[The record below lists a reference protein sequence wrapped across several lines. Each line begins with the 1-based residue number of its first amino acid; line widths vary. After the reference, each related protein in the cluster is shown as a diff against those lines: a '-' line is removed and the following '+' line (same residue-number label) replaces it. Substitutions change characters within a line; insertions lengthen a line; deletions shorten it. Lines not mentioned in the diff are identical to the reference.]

1 LIWELFSNE
10 KAFQLLGSRKRQL
23 KSVEVLGM
31 VRRFGWLLILALTS
45 VALLFAQS
53 NRRQPKELHVFAGA
67 ANTPPLTEA
76 AKLYEKRYGVK
87 VRLTF
92 GGSGVVL
99 AQMKLARKG
108 DVYVPGSDDYME
120 KAINEGI
127 VDPKSVRIICW
138 LVPVINVP
146 KGNPKGIESLQ
157 DLAKPGMRVAIAVPG
172 SVCLGDVAKEIL
184 EKAGLWEKVQPN
196 IVMQAKDCADL
207 AAQIKLRTVDA
218 IIGWDVFA
226 YWYPDTPMDN
236 IPIPPEFNRVRY
248 IPAGVSVFSRD
259 KKEAQRFVN
268 FLASA
273 EGKRCYAKCGYCIK
287 PPKLTANRD
296 KSVFPKRSN

>member
-1 LIWELFSNE
+1 MRW
-10 KAFQLLGSRKRQL
+10 LGW
-23 KSVEVLGM
+23 M
-31 VRRFGWLLILALTS
+31 LILTLSCTALI
-45 VALLFAQS
+45 FAQS
-53 NRRQPKELHVFAGA
+53 TRRQVKELHVFAGA

-99 AQMKLARKG
+99 SQMKLTRKG

-120 KAINEGI
+120 RAIKEGI
-127 VDPKSVRIICW
+127 VDPQSVRVICW

-146 KGNPKGIESLQ
+146 KGNPKGIKSLS
-157 DLAKPGMRVAIAVPG
+157 DLVKPGMRIAIAVPG

-184 EKAGLWEKVQPN
+184 EKAGLWEKIQPN

-207 AAQIKLRTVDA
+207 AAQIKLGTVDA

-236 IPIPPEFNRVRY
+236 IPIPPEINRVRH
-248 IPAGVSVFSRD
+248 IPAGVTVFASD
-259 KKEAQRFVN
+259 KKEAQRFVD
-268 FLASA
+268 FLASGA
-273 EGKRCYAKCGYCIK
+273 GRQCYAKCGYCIN
-287 PPKLTANRD
+287 PPRTAKGKDER
-296 KSVFPKRSN
+296 RRR

>member
-1 LIWELFSNE
+1 
-10 KAFQLLGSRKRQL
+10 
-23 KSVEVLGM
+23 
-31 VRRFGWLLILALTS
+31 
-45 VALLFAQS
+45 
-53 NRRQPKELHVFAGA
+53 LHVFAGA

-99 AQMKLARKG
+99 SQMKLARKG

-120 KAINEGI
+120 KAIKERI
-127 VDPKSVRIICW
+127 VDPKSVRLICW

-146 KGNPKGIESLQ
+146 KGNPKGIKSLQ
-157 DLAKPGMRVAIAVPG
+157 DLVKPGIRVAIAVPG

-184 EKAGLWEKVQPN
+184 ERAGLWEKIQPN
-196 IVMQAKDCADL
+196 IVMQAKDCSDL
-207 AAQIKLRTVDA
+207 AAQIKLGTVDA
-218 IIGWDVFA
+218 VIGWDVFA

-236 IPIPPEFNRVRY
+236 IPIPPEILRVRH
-248 IPAGVSVFSRD
+248 IPAGVTVFARD

-268 FLASA
+268 FLASV
-273 EGKRCYAKCGYCIK
+273 EGKRCYEKCGYCIK
-287 PPKLTANRD
+287 PPTLTAGRD
-296 KSVFPKRSN
+296 KGNSTKRSN

>member
-1 LIWELFSNE
+1 MAS
-10 KAFQLLGSRKRQL
+10 
-23 KSVEVLGM
+23 
-31 VRRFGWLLILALTS
+31 RFGWLLILALMNP
-45 VALLFAQS
+45 ALFFAQS
-53 NRRQPKELHVFAGA
+53 NSRQPKELHVFAGA
-67 ANTPPLTEA
+67 ANTPPLIEA

-120 KAINEGI
+120 KAIKEGI
-127 VDPKSVRIICW
+127 VDPKSVRVICW

-146 KGNPKGIESLQ
+146 KGNPKGIKSLQ
-157 DLAKPGMRVAIAVPG
+157 DLAKPGIRFAIAVPG

-184 EKAGLWEKVQPN
+184 ERVGLWEKVKPN

-207 AAQIKLRTVDA
+207 AAQIKLGTVDA
-218 IIGWDVFA
+218 VIGWDVFA

-236 IPIPPEFNRVRY
+236 IPIPPGINRIRH
-248 IPAGVSVFSRD
+248 IPAGVTVFARD
-259 KKEAQRFVN
+259 KQEAQRFVN
-268 FLASA
+268 FLASV
-273 EGKRCYAKCGYCIK
+273 EGKRCYAKCGYCIT
-287 PPKLTANRD
+287 PPTLTSGRD
-296 KSVFPKRSN
+296 KVTLQKRNN

>member
-1 LIWELFSNE
+1 ML
-10 KAFQLLGSRKRQL
+10 
-23 KSVEVLGM
+23 
-31 VRRFGWLLILALTS
+31 RRFGWLLILALAS
-45 VALLFAQS
+45 AAVLFAQS

-99 AQMKLARKG
+99 SQMKLARKG

-120 KAINEGI
+120 KAIKERI
-127 VDPKSVRIICW
+127 VDPKSVRVICW

-146 KGNPKGIESLQ
+146 KGNPKGIKSLQ
-157 DLAKPGMRVAIAVPG
+157 DLVKPGIRVAIAVPG

-184 EKAGLWEKVQPN
+184 ERAGLWEKIQPN
-196 IVMQAKDCADL
+196 IVMQAKDCGDL
-207 AAQIKLRTVDA
+207 AAQIKLGTVDA

-236 IPIPPEFNRVRY
+236 IPIPPEILRVRH
-248 IPAGVSVFSRD
+248 IPAGVTVFARD

-268 FLASA
+268 FLASV
-273 EGKRCYAKCGYCIK
+273 EGKRCYEKCGYCIK
-287 PPKLTANRD
+287 PPTLTAGRD
-296 KSVFPKRSN
+296 KGNSTKRSN

>member
-1 LIWELFSNE
+1 
-10 KAFQLLGSRKRQL
+10 
-23 KSVEVLGM
+23 M
-31 VRRFGWLLILALTS
+31 YRFGWLLILALGS
-45 VALLFAQS
+45 AALLFAQS
-53 NRRQPKELHVFAGA
+53 KQKQKELLVFAGA
-67 ANTPPLTEA
+67 ANLPPLTEA

-99 AQMKLARKG
+99 SQMKLARKG

-120 KAINEGI
+120 KAVKEGVI
-127 VDPKSVRIICW
+127 DPKSVRVVCW

-146 KGNPKGIESLQ
+146 KGNPKGIKSVK
-157 DLAKPGMRVAIAVPG
+157 DLIKPGIRVAIAIPG

-184 EKAGLWEKVQPN
+184 EKAGLWEELQPN

-207 AAQIKLRTVDA
+207 AAQIKLGTVDA

-226 YWYPDTPMDN
+226 YWYPDTPMEIISFPND
-236 IPIPPEFNRVRY
+236 ILSIKH
-248 IPAGVSVFSRD
+248 IPAGVSVFASD

-268 FLASA
+268 FLASQ
-273 EGKRCYAKCGYCIK
+273 EGRKYYAKYGYSVK
-287 PPKLTANRD
+287 PPTLMTNKGGS
-296 KSVFPKRSN
+296 KK

>member
-1 LIWELFSNE
+1 MRR
-10 KAFQLLGSRKRQL
+10 LGW
-23 KSVEVLGM
+23 M
-31 VRRFGWLLILALTS
+31 LILALAGST
-45 VALLFAQS
+45 LIFAQT
-53 NRRQPKELHVFAGA
+53 NRKQKEIHVFAGA

-99 AQMKLARKG
+99 SQMKLARKG

-120 KAINEGI
+120 LAIKEGV
-127 VDPKSVRIICW
+127 VDPKLVRIICW

-146 KGNPKGIESLQ
+146 KDNPKGIKSLY
-157 DLAKPGMRVAIAVPG
+157 DLIKPGVRIAIAVPG

-184 EKAGLWEKVQPN
+184 ESAGLWEKIQPN

-207 AAQIKLRTVDA
+207 ATQIKLRTVDA

-226 YWYPDTPMDN
+226 HWYPDTPMKN
-236 IPIPPEFNRVRY
+236 IPIPPEILRVRN
-248 IPAGVSVFSRD
+248 IPAGVTVFASD
-259 KKEAQRFVN
+259 KKEAQRFVD
-268 FLASA
+268 FLASGA
-273 EGKRCYAKCGYCIK
+273 GRHCYAKYGYSIK
-287 PPKLTANRD
+287 PPD
-296 KSVFPKRSN
+296 SVGKNEKGKK

>member
-1 LIWELFSNE
+1 
-10 KAFQLLGSRKRQL
+10 
-23 KSVEVLGM
+23 M
-31 VRRFGWLLILALTS
+31 HRFGWLLILALGS
-45 VALLFAQS
+45 VTLLFAQS
-53 NRRQPKELHVFAGA
+53 NRKQKELLVFAGA

-99 AQMKLARKG
+99 SQMKLAQKG

-120 KAINEGI
+120 KAIKEGI
-127 VDPKSVRIICW
+127 IDPKSVRVVCW

-146 KGNPKGIESLQ
+146 KGNPKGIKSVK
-157 DLAKPGMRVAIAVPG
+157 DLVKPGIRVGIAVPG

-184 EKAGLWEKVQPN
+184 EKAGLWEEIQPN

-207 AAQIKLRTVDA
+207 AAQIKLGTVDA

-226 YWYPDTPMDN
+226 YWYPDTPMEN
-236 IPIPPEFNRVRY
+236 IPFPSNILRVRH
-248 IPAGVSVFSRD
+248 IPAGVSVFASD

-268 FLASA
+268 FLASR
-273 EGKRCYAKCGYCIK
+273 EGKMCYAKCGYSVK
-287 PPKLTANRD
+287 PLTLM
-296 KSVFPKRSN
+296 SNKGVSKK

>member
-1 LIWELFSNE
+1 MRR
-10 KAFQLLGSRKRQL
+10 LGW
-23 KSVEVLGM
+23 M
-31 VRRFGWLLILALTS
+31 LILALIGS
-45 VALLFAQS
+45 NLIFAQA
-53 NRRQPKELHVFAGA
+53 NQKRQKEIHVFAGA

-99 AQMKLARKG
+99 SQMKLTRKG

-120 KAINEGI
+120 LAIKEGI

-146 KGNPKGIESLQ
+146 KGNPKGIKSLH
-157 DLAKPGMRVAIAVPG
+157 DLAKPGVRVAIAVPG

-218 IIGWDVFA
+218 IIGWDAFA
-226 YWYPDTPMDN
+226 FWYPDTPMEN
-236 IPIPPEFNRVRY
+236 IPIPPEILRVRN
-248 IPAGVSVFSRD
+248 IPAGVTVFASD
-259 KKEAQRFVN
+259 KAEAQRFVN
-268 FLASA
+268 FLALGA
-273 EGKRCYAKCGYCIK
+273 GKQCYAKCGYSIK
-287 PPKLTANRD
+287 PPTPVARND
-296 KSVFPKRSN
+296 KVRKRG

>member
-1 LIWELFSNE
+1 MSRIIWILTLAFMGSN
-10 KAFQLLGSRKRQL
+10 
-23 KSVEVLGM
+23 
-31 VRRFGWLLILALTS
+31 
-45 VALLFAQS
+45 LLFAQT
-53 NRRQPKELHVFAGA
+53 NPKKQKEIHVFAGA

-99 AQMKLARKG
+99 SQMKLTRKG

-120 KAINEGI
+120 LAVKEGI
-127 VDPKSVRIICW
+127 VDTKSIRIICW

-146 KGNPKGIESLQ
+146 KNNPKGIKSLD
-157 DLAKPGMRVAIAVPG
+157 DLAKPKTRIAIAVPG

-184 EKAGLWEKVQPN
+184 ENAGLWEKVQPN

-207 AAQIKLRTVDA
+207 ASQIKLGTVDA

-226 YWYPDTPMDN
+226 YWYPDTPMEN
-236 IPIPPEFNRVRY
+236 IPVPAEILRVRN
-248 IPAGVSVFSRD
+248 IPAGVTVFASD
-259 KKEAQRFVN
+259 KKEAQRFVD
-268 FLASA
+268 FLASGL
-273 EGKRCYAKCGYCIK
+273 GKLCYAKCGYSIK
-287 PPKLTANRD
+287 PPVLTNA
-296 KSVFPKRSN
+296 KSNK

>member
-1 LIWELFSNE
+1 MSR
-10 KAFQLLGSRKRQL
+10 LGW
-23 KSVEVLGM
+23 M
-31 VRRFGWLLILALTS
+31 LILALACS
-45 VALLFAQS
+45 AMIFAQA
-53 NRRQPKELHVFAGA
+53 NRRQTKEIHVFAGA

-99 AQMKLARKG
+99 SQMKLARKG

-120 KAINEGI
+120 LAVKEGL
-127 VDPKSVRIICW
+127 VDPNSIQIICW

-146 KGNPKGIESLQ
+146 KDNPKSIKSLN
-157 DLAKPGMRVAIAVPG
+157 DLIKPGTRVAIAVPG

-184 EKAGLWEKVQPN
+184 EKAGLWDKIQPN
-196 IVMQAKDCADL
+196 IVTQAKDCADL
-207 AAQIKLRTVDA
+207 ASQIKLGTVDA

-226 YWYPDTPMDN
+226 HWYPDTPMEN
-236 IPIPPEFNRVRY
+236 IPIPSEVLRVRN
-248 IPAGVSVFSRD
+248 IPAGVTVFASD

-268 FLASA
+268 FLASGA
-273 EGKRCYAKCGYCIK
+273 GKHCYAKCGYAIK
-287 PPKLTANRD
+287 PPT
-296 KSVFPKRSN
+296 SVAKNEKAKK

>member
-1 LIWELFSNE
+1 MRR
-10 KAFQLLGSRKRQL
+10 LGW
-23 KSVEVLGM
+23 M
-31 VRRFGWLLILALTS
+31 LILALAGST
-45 VALLFAQS
+45 LIFAQA
-53 NRRQPKELHVFAGA
+53 NRRQPKEIHVFAGA

-99 AQMKLARKG
+99 SQMKLTRRG

-120 KAINEGI
+120 LAIKEGV
-127 VDPKSVRIICW
+127 VDPKSVRIVCW

-146 KGNPKGIESLQ
+146 KDNPKGIKSLY
-157 DLAKPGMRVAIAVPG
+157 DLVKPGVRVAIAVPG

-184 EKAGLWEKVQPN
+184 EMAGLWEQIQPN

-207 AAQIKLRTVDA
+207 ASQIKLRTVDA

-226 YWYPDTPMDN
+226 YWYPDTPMQN
-236 IPIPPEFNRVRY
+236 IPIPKEILRVRN
-248 IPAGVSVFSRD
+248 IPAGVTVFASN
-259 KKEAQRFVN
+259 KKEAQRFVD
-268 FLASA
+268 FLASGA
-273 EGKRCYAKCGYCIK
+273 GKQCYAKYGYSIK
-287 PPKLTANRD
+287 PPTQDAKKET
-296 KSVFPKRSN
+296 KRR

>member
-1 LIWELFSNE
+1 MRR
-10 KAFQLLGSRKRQL
+10 LGW
-23 KSVEVLGM
+23 M
-31 VRRFGWLLILALTS
+31 LILALIGS
-45 VALLFAQS
+45 NLIFAQA
-53 NRRQPKELHVFAGA
+53 NQKRQKEIHVFAGA

-99 AQMKLARKG
+99 SQMKLTRKG

-120 KAINEGI
+120 LAIKEGI

-146 KGNPKGIESLQ
+146 KGNPKGIKSLH
-157 DLAKPGMRVAIAVPG
+157 DLTKPGVRVAIAVPG

-218 IIGWDVFA
+218 IIGWDAFA
-226 YWYPDTPMDN
+226 FWYPDTPMEN
-236 IPIPPEFNRVRY
+236 IPIPPEILRVRN
-248 IPAGVSVFSRD
+248 IPAGVTVFASD
-259 KKEAQRFVN
+259 KAEAQRFVN
-268 FLASA
+268 FLASGA
-273 EGKRCYAKCGYCIK
+273 GKQCYAKCGYSIK
-287 PPKLTANRD
+287 PPTPVARND
-296 KSVFPKRSN
+296 KVRKRG

>member
-1 LIWELFSNE
+1 
-10 KAFQLLGSRKRQL
+10 
-23 KSVEVLGM
+23 M
-31 VRRFGWLLILALTS
+31 LILALAGST
-45 VALLFAQS
+45 LIFAQA
-53 NRRQPKELHVFAGA
+53 NRKQKEIHVFAGA

-99 AQMKLARKG
+99 SQMKLARKG

-120 KAINEGI
+120 KAIKESI
-127 VDPKSVRIICW
+127 VDPKSVRVICW
-138 LVPVINVP
+138 LVPTINVP
-146 KGNPKGIESLQ
+146 KDNPKGIKSLH
-157 DLAKPGMRVAIAVPG
+157 DLVKPGVRVAIAVPG

-184 EKAGLWEKVQPN
+184 ERAGLWEKIQPN

-207 AAQIKLRTVDA
+207 ASQIKLKTVDA

-226 YWYPDTPMDN
+226 FWYPDTPMRN
-236 IPIPPEFNRVRY
+236 IPIPSEILRVRN
-248 IPAGVSVFSRD
+248 IPAGVTVFASD

-268 FLASA
+268 FLASK
-273 EGKRCYAKCGYCIK
+273 EGKHCYAQCGYCIN
-287 PPKLTANRD
+287 PPAND
-296 KSVFPKRSN
+296 KNRGVK